1 MEYAEGVPA
10 APGSAKEAMEL
21 GMCVLPGVRAEYV
34 KDRDGVLFVSVVD
47 HTSGSGR
54 AEFPV
59 GAEQVFPSDTGTFG
73 YKAFDVV
80 LGLPGD
86 VVETVQ
92 TARNRTVVRKE
103 AGELAA
109 GFDPDAQV
117 GWRGG
122 MAPKYMVEPS
132 LIDRGPTCTLEGVRA
147 EALSPEAQGPDG
159 PFRLLAV
166 DTASGTAY
174 VPVASCRVS
183 GPENGP
189 YGIFLGYGPDEL
201 KAYGPSGEVYLGAS
215 ELAWQYGSVPQ
226 LNAFAPDNEP
236 DASMAPDD
244 AWLHGVRGKYV
255 GNMKDV
261 AGNAIREISVA
272 DNESPTKRSVFAV
285 EPCCVVDVGGGRKD
299 VLIGGNRHHV
309 ACAVG
314 KGDAVMRDVADIVA
328 NFDLEGQIDQA
339 VRDGTAVLGP
349 DGRPTLARLM
359 SGDGLANS
367 GKECSLE
374 GVRHGSAIPLG
385 GGTWLISI
393 VDWDSPGGVLRFLSD
408 SATPHP
414 GEPAGSYDVDLGAGW
429 DLARASRAYVQ
440 NGYIA
445 EAYAKHRQDGPQPFE
460 MPEGHGGFTGMTG
473 ANLFD
478 LSWEDGRNRGRIGVR
493 VPDGHSRN
501 GYGYLTVPLSQVTVT
516 DGKVAVD
523 LGELGHTVGRYK
535 WKDKDGDVQER
546 RLTVKELCEYAGQF
560 TGKAGIGVEQR
571 ASDRPSPGKP
581 RQAAPEGKSVN
592 LDPASIRDFSVKD
605 VSQKEERVDLGGTM
619 GRWARTIRM
628 KDGSYA
634 LRGVEAIRMQGVRG
648 TALKRVYVRDPAS
661 SSKLTAVTVNGE
673 NVVPEPD
680 RNTYT
685 VKLGRPDRRMTI
697 QTERDGKKVAGF
709 STAGEVCAMYDLDC
723 VERSAA
729 AAKSCRVDGL
739 MPGRDVFDIKDT
751 PHCRVRLPDSGA
763 PEGYG
768 ELVIRKDALEADGG
782 LLSLKL
788 GLADEVLVGYRLPG
802 GEGAGPARSR
812 RATVGYLMDESSKE
826 SFERRKE
833 AEAEADGPVK
843 GKKPSAQAAQPPK
856 SRGREI
862 WLSEIPRECVSL
874 PRVRDGSLV
883 VDVQVPD
890 PMSPY
895 GVGVV
900 QVPRAK
906 LSESVAGIEAMIGYS
921 NEAVENYAVYER
933 FEEGRARRA
942 YCLRTAGEIYEAMK
956 EGRKTL
962 VARAMAVPEIGA
974 ELQSGEKTDP
984 SKDVTG

>member
-1 MEYAEGVPA
+1 MEHMEGGPA
-10 APGSAKEAMEL
+10 ASGSAKEAMGL
-21 GMCVLPGVRAEYV
+21 GMCVLTGVRAEYV
-34 KDRDGVLFVSVVD
+34 KNRDGVLFVSVVD

-59 GAEQVFPSDTGTFG
+59 GAEQVFPSETGMFG

-80 LGLPGD
+80 LGMPGD

-122 MAPKYMVEPS
+122 MAPKYMVAPS
-132 LIDRGPTCTLEGVRA
+132 LIDRGPACLLEGVRA
-147 EALSPEAQGPDG
+147 EALSPEAQGRDG

-166 DTASGTAY
+166 GTEAGTAY

-183 GPENGP
+183 GQEGGP
-189 YGIFLGYGPDEL
+189 YGVFLGYGPDGL
-201 KAYGPSGEVYLGAS
+201 KAYGPSGETVVGAA
-215 ELAWQYGSVPQ
+215 ELARQYGSVPQ
-226 LNAFAPDNEP
+226 SDAVAPENEP
-236 DASMAPDD
+236 DVSLAPDD

-255 GNMKDV
+255 GSMKDA
-261 AGNAIREISVA
+261 AGHSVREVSVA
-272 DNESPTKRSVFAV
+272 DGGSPTRRSVFAV

-314 KGDAVMRDVADIVA
+314 KDDAVMRDAAGIMAD
-328 NFDLEGQIDQA
+328 FDLEGQIEQA

-359 SGDGLANS
+359 AGDGLANS
-367 GKECSLE
+367 GKECRLE

-385 GGTWLISI
+385 GGTWLVSI

-408 SATPHP
+408 GVSPHP

-445 EAYAKHRQDGPQPFE
+445 EAYAKHRQDGAPAFE

-478 LSWEDGRNRGRIGVR
+478 VSWEDGRNRGRIGVR
-493 VPDGHSRN
+493 VPDGNARG
-501 GYGYLTVPLSQVTVT
+501 GYGYLTVPLSQVSVA

-523 LGELGHTVGRYK
+523 LGELGHSAGRYK

-546 RLTVKELCEYAGQF
+546 RLTVKDVCEYAAQFAGQ
-560 TGKAGIGVEQR
+560 AGVGVEQR
-571 ASDRPSPGKP
+571 PSGKPSFGKP

-592 LDPASIRDFSVKD
+592 LDPASVRDFNVKD
-605 VSQKEERVDLGGTM
+605 VSQREEKVALGGTM
-619 GRWARTIRM
+619 GRWARTVRM

-634 LRGVEAIRMQGVRG
+634 LRGVEAIRMQSVPG

-661 SSKLTAVTVNGE
+661 SSKLTAVAVDGSKI
-673 NVVPEPD
+673 VPEPD

-685 VKLGRPDRRMTI
+685 VKLGRPDRRAAI
-697 QTERDGKKVAGF
+697 QTERDGKKVAGS
-709 STAGEVCAMYDLDC
+709 STVGGICAMYDLDC
-723 VERSAA
+723 AERSAA
-729 AAKSCRVDGL
+729 AKTCRVDGL
-739 MPGRDVFDIKDT
+739 MPGRDVFGIKDT
-751 PHCRVRLPDSGA
+751 PYCKVRLPDSGV
-763 PEGYG
+763 PDGYG
-768 ELVIRKDALEADGG
+768 ELVIRRDALEADGG

-802 GEGAGPARSR
+802 GEGAGPAKAR

-833 AEAEADGPVK
+833 AEAEASGPAK
-843 GKKPSAQAAQPPK
+843 GKKPSDQPAQPPK
-856 SRGREI
+856 SRGREV
-862 WLSEIPRECVSL
+862 WLSEIPKECLSL
-874 PRVRDGSLV
+874 PRVKDGVLV
-883 VDVQVPD
+883 VDIQVPD
-890 PMSPY
+890 PVSPY

-933 FEEGRARRA
+933 FEDGGARRA

-956 EGRKTL
+956 DGRETL

-974 ELQSGEKTDP
+974 EPQAGEEPDA
-984 SKDVTG
+984 SRDVTD